1 MLSSL
6 FLYFFC
12 KFDNILL
19 FLINY
24 HIYIILLI
32 CYFIVCVCSY
42 AYLYKYGLFYSYMY
56 MYIYWFIYINVTC
69 VYFSISVVL
78 FLYFYGYVVIKVFVR
93 LNLFLLDIRCFLFDV
108 LFYTSGFINFFTK
121 PTLFLEK
128 FSFLF
133 TQFNDRRKYVLKKY
147 VYTINHKRI
156 AINYFIFSMWTALS
170 GAALA
175 TMIRLELAFP
185 GSPFFKGDS
194 TRYLQTITA
203 HGLIMVFF
211 VVVPILFGGFAN
223 FLIPYHVGSKDV
235 AYPRLNSIGFW
246 IQPFAYLLV
255 AKTAILR
262 PQFWKYYDKT
272 SSYYPLLDKNHKKD
286 AILDYSDSIMQLLD
300 IKQQNTSDMVIPFK
314 AKTPNVDGYSA
325 TTQGSFKTFFWNDV
339 VNYPESFWYTVIR
352 LSNQRRKKVYVT
364 KCSDRTSVTSGWAF
378 ITPFSCNTKFTRV
391 GSQDLLIVAVILAGV
406 SSTISFTNL
415 LITRRTLSMPGLR
428 NRRVLLPFITIS
440 LLLTLRML
448 AVVTPVLGASMFMLL
463 MDRHW
468 QTTFFEFVYGGDT
481 VLFQHLF
488 WFFGHPEVY
497 ILIIPTFGIVN
508 MTLPFLNTRRVASK
522 HHLIWAIYVMAYMGF
537 IVWGHHMYLVGLDH
551 RSRSLYSTITIMIAL
566 PATIKVVNW
575 TLTLLNG
582 ALKVDAVLVWSLAYI
597 LVFLVGGFTGM
608 WLSHV
613 ALNISMHDTF
623 FVIGHFHLM
632 LSGVVMVG
640 SFTGFYYYFGAL
652 FGIKY
657 SRFFAYMHLIYYNG
671 GIWLTFIP
679 MFWLGFSGM
688 PRRIHDYPAVFM
700 GWQSMASTG
709 HMITLMG
716 AIFFFFMLLDS
727 HIEKRVVVY
736 STLGLPRWHKRI
748 QYYLFKIRYLQLVNK
763 QINILPN
770 YKIRSF
776 LTVSYFNE
784 YEVFKK

>member
-1 MLSSL
+1 MISKVLRT
-6 FLYFFC
+6 
-12 KFDNILL
+12 
-19 FLINY
+19 
-24 HIYIILLI
+24 
-32 CYFIVCVCSY
+32 FITDLR
-42 AYLYKYGLFYSYMY
+42 YLYLD
-56 MYIYWFIYINVTC
+56 
-69 VYFSISVVL
+69 
-78 FLYFYGYVVIKVFVR
+78 LYFYF
-93 LNLFLLDIRCFLFDV
+93 
-108 LFYTSGFINFFTK
+108 SGFLKFVTV
-121 PTLFLEK
+121 PSTFLNRFK
-128 FSFLF
+128 VIF
-133 TQFNDRRKYVLKKY
+133 TQLNDRRRYILKKY

-156 AINYFIFSMWTALS
+156 AMNYFFFSMWTALS

-246 IQPFAYLLV
+246 IQPFAFLLV

-262 PQFWKYYDKT
+262 QQFWKYHDKT
-272 SSYYPLLDKNHKKD
+272 TYYYPLLDKSKKRLIQEYD
-286 AILDYSDSIMQLLD
+286 GILPFSSLTMNNNEANQLQFKSKVSTTYNLYSDVS
-300 IKQQNTSDMVIPFK
+300 NTPLRL
-314 AKTPNVDGYSA
+314 Y
-325 TTQGSFKTFFWNDV
+325 FWNNI
-339 VNYPESFWYTVIR
+339 VNYPESFWYTAIKV
-352 LSNQRRKKVYVT
+352 SKQKRKKVYVT
-364 KCSDRTSVTSGWAF
+364 KCSDRTAVTAGWTF
-378 ITPFSCNTKFTRV
+378 ITPFSCNTKFSGV

-428 NRRVLLPFITIS
+428 NRRILLPFITIS

-448 AVVTPVLGASMFMLL
+448 AIITPVLGASMFMLL

-497 ILIIPTFGIVN
+497 VLIIPTFGIIN
-508 MTLPFLNTRRVASK
+508 MTLPYLNTRRVASK

-537 IVWGHHMYLVGLDH
+537 VVWGHHMYLVGLDH
-551 RSRSLYSTITIMIAL
+551 RSRSLYSTITIMISL
-566 PATIKVVNW
+566 PATIKIVNW
-575 TLTLLNG
+575 TLTLING
-582 ALKVDAVLVWSLAYI
+582 ALKLDIVLMWSIAYM
-597 LVFLVGGFTGM
+597 LVFLVAGMTGM

-613 ALNISMHDTF
+613 ALNVSMHDSF

-632 LSGVVMVG
+632 LSGTVLVG
-640 SFTGFYYYFGAL
+640 SFTGFYYYFGAF
-652 FGIKY
+652 FGIRY

-671 GIWLTFIP
+671 GIWLTFVP

-709 HMITLMG
+709 HMITLVG
-716 AIFFFFMLLDS
+716 VIFFFLMLLDS
-727 HIEKRVVVY
+727 HIERRIVVY
-736 STLGLPRWHKRI
+736 STLGLPRWHKRV
-748 QYYLFKIRYLQLVNK
+748 QYYLFKIRYIQFVNK
-763 QINILPN
+763 RITKLPN
-770 YKIRSF
+770 FKVRR
-776 LTVSYFNE
+776 LLVSHYCNE
-784 YEVFKK
+784 YECFTNK

>member
-1 MLSSL
+1 MFQFNLI
-6 FLYFFC
+6 FVFFFQ
-12 KFDNILL
+12 KFDFLL
-19 FLINY
+19 NFLINY
-24 HIYIILLI
+24 HIIMVFVLILVIYLFSYNYFFKIGVGFLSIYIYMYWAICLSICILNI
-32 CYFIVCVCSY
+32 QV
-42 AYLYKYGLFYSYMY
+42 YGY
-56 MYIYWFIYINVTC
+56 MYINLYNLIIFMVLGKFNSVLIDLKCIY
-69 VYFSISVVL
+69 F
-78 FLYFYGYVVIKVFVR
+78 
-93 LNLFLLDIRCFLFDV
+93 DFLFY
-108 LFYTSGFINFFTK
+108 LSGFLNFFKKPGLFWTK
-121 PTLFLEK
+121 FYV
-128 FSFLF
+128 LF
-133 TQFNDRRKYVLKKY
+133 TQFNDRRKYILKKY

-156 AINYFIFSMWTALS
+156 AINYFFFSMWTGLS

-175 TMIRLELAFP
+175 TMIRLELAYP

-194 TRYLQTITA
+194 TRYLQTVTA

-246 IQPFAYLLV
+246 IQPFAFLLV

-272 SSYYPLLDKNHKKD
+272 SYYYPILDKNHKKE
-286 AILDYSDSIMQLLD
+286 LLVDYSDSIFQKK
-300 IKQQNTSDMVIPFK
+300 IFQNSDLTDTFLPFK
-314 AKTPNVDGYSA
+314 NKNTIGDSYKYANGNSY
-325 TTQGSFKTFFWNDV
+325 KTFFWNNV

-364 KCSDRTSVTSGWAF
+364 KCSDRTAVTSGWAF
-378 ITPFSCNTKFTRV
+378 ITPFSCNTKFSRV

-406 SSTISFTNL
+406 SSTVSFTNL

-440 LLLTLRML
+440 ILLTLRML
-448 AVVTPVLGASMFMLL
+448 AIVTPVLGASMFMLL

-582 ALKVDAVLVWSLAYI
+582 ALKVDAVLAWSMAYI

-613 ALNISMHDTF
+613 ALNVSMHDSF
-623 FVIGHFHLM
+623 FVVGHFHLM
-632 LSGVVMVG
+632 LSGVVLVG

-700 GWQSMASTG
+700 GWHSMASTG
-709 HMITLMG
+709 HMITLVG
-716 AIFFFFMLLDS
+716 VIFFFFYVTRLS
-727 HIEKRVVVY
+727 HRKT
-736 STLGLPRWHKRI
+736 SGNL
-748 QYYLFKIRYLQLVNK
+748 QYIGV
-763 QINILPN
+763 
-770 YKIRSF
+770 
-776 LTVSYFNE
+776 T
-784 YEVFKK
+784 

>member
-1 MLSSL
+1 V
-6 FLYFFC
+6 FLDLKSVFFD
-12 KFDNILL
+12 F
-19 FLINY
+19 F
-24 HIYIILLI
+24 
-32 CYFIVCVCSY
+32 F
-42 AYLYKYGLFYSYMY
+42 
-56 MYIYWFIYINVTC
+56 
-69 VYFSISVVL
+69 YFS
-78 FLYFYGYVVIKVFVR
+78 GFV
-93 LNLFLLDIRCFLFDV
+93 
-108 LFYTSGFINFFTK
+108 SFITK
-121 PTLFLEK
+121 PNIFLEK
-128 FSFLF
+128 FKVLF
-133 TQFNDRRKYVLKKY
+133 TQFNDRRKYILKKY

-156 AINYFIFSMWTALS
+156 AINYFLFSLWTAMS

-255 AKTAILR
+255 AKTAVLR
-262 PQFWKYYDKT
+262 QQFWKYYDKT
-272 SSYYPLLDKNHKKD
+272 ASYYPLLDKGNKRD
-286 AILDYSDSIMQLLD
+286 SLLDYNDGLLQLLSFKNFQKTEH
-300 IKQQNTSDMVIPFK
+300 IVPFK
-314 AKTPNVDGYSA
+314 SKVPAIEGYSVS
-325 TTQGSFKTFFWNDV
+325 TPGSFKTFFWNNV
-339 VNYPESFWYTVIR
+339 VNYPETFWYAVLR
-352 LSNQRRKKVYVT
+352 MSNQRRKKVYVT
-364 KCSDRTSVTSGWAF
+364 KCSDRTAVTAGWTF

-406 SSTISFTNL
+406 STTVSFTNL
-415 LITRRTLSMPGLR
+415 LITKRTLAMPGLR

-440 LLLTLRML
+440 ILLTLRML
-448 AVVTPVLGASMFMLL
+448 AIITPVLGASMFMLL

-497 ILIIPTFGIVN
+497 VLIIPTFGIVN

-537 IVWGHHMYLVGLDH
+537 VVWGHHMYLVGLDH
-551 RSRSLYSTITIMIAL
+551 RSRSLYSTITIMISL

-575 TLTLLNG
+575 TLTLING
-582 ALKVDAVLVWSLAYI
+582 ALKVDVVLFWSLAYI

-632 LSGVVMVG
+632 LSGVVLVG

-652 FGIKY
+652 FGIRY

-671 GIWLTFIP
+671 GIWLTFLP

-700 GWQSMASTG
+700 GWHSMASTG
-709 HMITLMG
+709 HMIALVG

-736 STLGLPRWHKRI
+736 STLGLPRWHKRV

-763 QINILPN
+763 QLNALPN
-770 YKIRSF
+770 FKVRSY
-776 LTVSYFNE
+776 LTQHYFNE
-784 YEVFKK
+784 YEVYKK

>member
-1 MLSSL
+1 MVFIL
-6 FLYFFC
+6 FFVFMCFAFLT
-12 KFDNILL
+12 
-19 FLINY
+19 FLIDY
-24 HIYIILLI
+24 HIYSIAFLVLVVSYYAIFSFFRSYQYLFLTSYI
-32 CYFIVCVCSY
+32 YFYWFVYINTIFINTYLSIYFYFYFYNFIVFLMLNKLHFIAIDFKAVFFD
-42 AYLYKYGLFYSYMY
+42 FY
-56 MYIYWFIYINVTC
+56 F
-69 VYFSISVVL
+69 YFSG
-78 FLYFYGYVVIKVFVR
+78 FLGFVSKP
-93 LNLFLLDIRCFLFDV
+93 NLFLERFKV
-108 LFYTSGFINFFTK
+108 
-121 PTLFLEK
+121 
-128 FSFLF
+128 LF
-133 TQFNDRRKYVLKKY
+133 TQFNDRRKYILKKY

-175 TMIRLELAFP
+175 TMIRMELAFP

-255 AKTAILR
+255 AKTAVLR
-262 PQFWKYYDKT
+262 QQFWKYYDKT
-272 SSYYPLLDKNHKKD
+272 SSYYPLLDKNHKRELLVSND
-286 AILDYSDSIMQLLD
+286 DSLMQLTSFKHFND
-300 IKQQNTSDMVIPFK
+300 NEHIIPYKQKNSVI
-314 AKTPNVDGYSA
+314 DGYDFSVP
-325 TTQGSFKTFFWNDV
+325 GSFKTFFWNNV
-339 VNYPESFWYTVIR
+339 VNYPESFWYTVMR

-364 KCSDRTSVTSGWAF
+364 KCSDRTSVTAGWAF

-391 GSQDLLIVAVILAGV
+391 GSQDLLIIAVILAGV
-406 SSTISFTNL
+406 STTVSFTNL
-415 LITRRTLSMPGLR
+415 LITRRTLAMPGLR

-448 AVVTPVLGASMFMLL
+448 AIITPVLGASMFMLM

-497 ILIIPTFGIVN
+497 VLIIPTFGIIN

-537 IVWGHHMYLVGLDH
+537 VVWGHHMYLVGLDH
-551 RSRSLYSTITIMIAL
+551 RSRSLYSTITIMISL

-575 TLTLLNG
+575 TLTLING
-582 ALKVDAVLVWSLAYI
+582 ALKVDVVLAWSIAYI

-632 LSGVVMVG
+632 LSGVVLVG

-671 GIWLTFIP
+671 GIWLTFVP

-700 GWQSMASTG
+700 GWHSMASTG
-709 HMITLMG
+709 HMIALVG
-716 AIFFFFMLLDS
+716 AIFFFFMILDS

-736 STLGLPRWHKRI
+736 STLGLPRWHKRV

-763 QINILPN
+763 QLNVLPN
-770 YKIRSF
+770 YKVRSF
-776 LTVSYFNE
+776 LTQHYFNE